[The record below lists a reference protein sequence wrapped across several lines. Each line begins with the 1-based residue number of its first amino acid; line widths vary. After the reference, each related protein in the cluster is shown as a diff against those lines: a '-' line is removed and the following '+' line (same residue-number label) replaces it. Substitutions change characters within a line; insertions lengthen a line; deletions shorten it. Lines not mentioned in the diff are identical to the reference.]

1 VLPLIVSR
9 GSDQTPLTTTL
20 GLAAGKANE
29 AVLRNYG
36 DLLAET
42 AAAVPDGIVGFFPS
56 MSYMQ
61 RAAAQWDRTGVLQR
75 IMERKLL
82 FFETED
88 SLETSKVL
96 EAHRRACD
104 AGRGAVLLASA
115 RGSVARQAHFEN
127 HYGRA
132 VIIFGVPFQPVQ
144 SRGLR
149 ARLSFLRD
157 RLGVQQ
163 GEFLT
168 FDAVRQ
174 AARLVAS
181 AFGGKDDHTVAIL
194 ADKRFNSARRRA
206 KLPRWIARHI
216 EPESL
221 HLSTGM
227 ARAAAERYVRAMAQ
241 PADPVGESNDTAW
254 LGPED
259 LALNGSVPLYQVKAK
274 AAAEA
279 NSLAAAKLAAEAKA
293 GTKPLKLKLKV
304 TRVKKEPVA
313 TGDERTSVKREKMV
327 KMEQPPAKKRRRKRR

>member
-1 VLPLIVSR
+1 MRRGARRRVACLGPGECSTAGTLRKPLWSSR
-9 GSDQTPLTTTL
+9 DHLWRTISTCSEPRAPGSAL
-20 GLAAGKANE
+20 
-29 AVLRNYG
+29 
-36 DLLAET
+36 
-42 AAAVPDGIVGFFPS
+42 
-56 MSYMQ
+56 
-61 RAAAQWDRTGVLQR
+61 
-75 IMERKLL
+75 
-82 FFETED
+82 
-88 SLETSKVL
+88 VL
-96 EAHRRACD
+96 E
-104 AGRGAVLLASA
+104 
-115 RGSVARQAHFEN
+115 
-127 HYGRA
+127 
-132 VIIFGVPFQPVQ
+132 
-144 SRGLR
+144 
-149 ARLSFLRD
+149 D

-174 AARLVAS
+174 AARLVAT

-227 ARAAAERYVRAMAQ
+227 ARAAASATSAMAQ
-241 PADPVGESNDTAW
+241 PADPVGESTDTAW

-293 GTKPLKLKLKV
+293 ETKPLKLKLKV
-304 TRVKKEPVA
+304 TRVKKEPVV
-313 TGDERTSVKREKMV
+313 TGDERTSVKRRRWSKWSSLRLRRGDANV
-327 KMEQPPAKKRRRKRR
+327 GGLASIDGQSPFEQ